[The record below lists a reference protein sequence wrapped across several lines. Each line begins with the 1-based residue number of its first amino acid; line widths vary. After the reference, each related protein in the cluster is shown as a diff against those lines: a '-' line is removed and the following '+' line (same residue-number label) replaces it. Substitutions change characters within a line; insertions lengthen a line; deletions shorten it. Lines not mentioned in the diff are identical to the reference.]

1 MSRAERLYTIERLLR
16 ERRAVPLGDFLQQLG
31 VSRATFKRDMEYLR
45 ERLNAPIIWDR
56 AIGGYRFDV
65 TSGTTPSYEL
75 PGLWFTASELYALLA
90 AHKLL
95 SEIEPGVLAPH
106 IAPLRARLETALAA
120 SGHSVLDIAQRVRLL
135 SMGKRSVEPRFFAA
149 VSAALLERKRLEIE
163 AKNRERD
170 ETNHRILSPL
180 RLIHYR
186 DNWYLDAWCHWRE
199 ARRRFS
205 LDTFVQVT
213 ILPEP
218 AFELAPDQLDATAY
232 GIFSGEPRDWAVLRF
247 SAERARWV
255 RAECWHE
262 NQRAETLSDGSY
274 RLHVPY
280 ADPRELIM
288 DILRHGRH
296 VEVEAPASLRLRVA
310 EEVAALNEIYR

>member
-1 MSRAERLYTIERLLR
+1 MSRAERLYTIERLLH

-56 AIGGYRFDV
+56 AIGGYRFDA
-65 TSGTTPSYEL
+65 TSGTTPTYEL

-149 VSAALLERKRLEIE
+149 VSAALLERKRIEVE
-163 AKNRERD
+163 AKNRERN
-170 ETNHRILSPL
+170 ETNHRTLSPL

-186 DNWYLDAWCHWRE
+186 DNWYLDAWCHWRD

-205 LDTFVQVT
+205 LDTFVQVS
-213 ILPEP
+213 ILPET
-218 AFELAPDQLDATAY
+218 AFELAPDQLDAAY

-262 NQRAETLSDGSY
+262 KQRAETLADGSY

-296 VEVEAPASLRLRVA
+296 VEVEAPESLRLRVA
-310 EEVAALNEIYR
+310 EEIVALSEIYR

>member
-1 MSRAERLYTIERLLR
+1 MSRTERLCTIERLLR
-16 ERRAVPLGDFLQQLG
+16 ERRVVPLGDFLEQLG
-31 VSRATFKRDMEYLR
+31 ISRATFKRDMEYLR

-56 AIGGYRFDV
+56 AIGRYRFDV

-149 VSAALLERKRLEIE
+149 VSAALLERKRIEVE

-170 ETNHRILSPL
+170 ETNHRTLSPL

-205 LDTFVQVT
+205 LDTFIQVS
-213 ILPEP
+213 ILSEP
-218 AFELAPDQLDATAY
+218 AFELDPDQLNAAAY

-255 RAECWHE
+255 RAERWHE
-262 NQRAETLSDGSY
+262 NQRAETLTDGSY

-310 EEVAALNEIYR
+310 EEVVALNEIYR